1 MNESTAF
8 SKVVRDI
15 GDVQSRL
22 FDHRPFTQGE
32 AKFLLQEFEEKRKER
47 EVQYM
52 FEMLEMVT
60 DIRETQIEK
69 AVKLADMHLCHLT
82 AHYEVAIR
90 MCKNIL
96 ERGESDRNKKI
107 LEQRREQRK
116 QEWIAFIDDLQAKSA
131 AVNETFANKEQELKN
146 HYNKLE
152 IAMHISPE
160 HSHNSSKD

>member
-1 MNESTAF
+1 MSENTVL

-47 EVQYM
+47 EMQYM

-82 AHYEVAIR
+82 AHYEVTIR
-90 MCKNIL
+90 SAKTYL
-96 ERGESDRNKKI
+96 KEEKDRKKI
-107 LEQRREQRK
+107 YF
-116 QEWIAFIDDLQAKSA
+116 FI
-131 AVNETFANKEQELKN
+131 
-146 HYNKLE
+146 
-152 IAMHISPE
+152 
-160 HSHNSSKD
+160 